1 VVAGVPAESRRRAAA
16 ALAAA
21 ATAVLVGAGIVA
33 TRFVLDQTGPVT
45 LAFWRYA
52 IGATLLLPVALRT
65 ARLRFERRD
74 LLPIAL
80 LGVTQF
86 GVVIV
91 LLNLALAFT
100 TSARAALIFA
110 TLPLLAMVLTALL
123 GQERLTL
130 ATASGVA
137 LTIAGVALVLG
148 TETLT
153 QPGAVPRAWRGE
165 ALALAS
171 TFAAALCSVLY
182 RPYLLR
188 YPTVS
193 VSAFAMLASVAALAV
208 AAVPEGLLLAPPAF
222 TGAGWLA
229 VAFIGVASSV
239 GYFLW
244 LWALRHA
251 GATRVSTFMAL
262 SPLTA
267 AALGALLLAEPAPP
281 TIFVGA
287 LVIALGLRLA
297 QRRPVVAPP

>member
-1 VVAGVPAESRRRAAA
+1 MPEESRIRVAA

-33 TRFVLDQTGPVT
+33 TRFVLDQTGPIT

-91 LLNLALAFT
+91 LLNLALAST

-110 TLPLLAMVLTALL
+110 TLPLLAMVLTAVL

-130 ATASGVA
+130 AVASGVA

-153 QPGAVPRAWRGE
+153 LTQPGTLPRGWRGE
-165 ALALAS
+165 GLALAS

-193 VSAFAMLASVAALAV
+193 VSAFAMLASVVALAV

-229 VAFIGVASSV
+229 VVFIGVASSV

-267 AALGALLLAEPAPP
+267 ALLGALLLAEPAPP
-281 TIFVGA
+281 TIVVGA

-297 QRRPVVAPP
+297 QRRPVVAAP